1 MIISR
6 LILKNWKNFRSVDIP
21 LSPRTFIMG
30 PNGIG
35 KSNLLDALR
44 FLADIARPG
53 GGLCSLCKPE
63 VAKEE
68 LSLQRLRRKN

>member
-1 MIISR
+1 
-6 LILKNWKNFRSVDIP
+6 
-21 LSPRTFIMG
+21 MG

-53 GGLCSLCKPE
+53 GGICSALQARGCLDKIKFFP
-63 VAKEE
+63 AKKKE
-68 LSLQRLRRKN
+68 LVEIEIPNPRYSSRISFLPASEMW